1 MQLPGVRPSV
11 CLSVPCCGGR
21 MRATLSVEVEY
32 RLVVFPRV
40 AKKLGKGSVV
50 GAVYG
55 WTTWPTGR

>member
-1 MQLPGVRPSV
+1 
-11 CLSVPCCGGR
+11 

-40 AKKLGKGSVV
+40 VKKLGKGSVV